1 MHNRQVPRYVIKQ
14 IGKAKH
20 NKAKERKATIS
31 KRCHNLSA
39 DAPRSQEIYANTTR
53 PELNITQ
60 ITKLVD
66 DDKLN

>member
-20 NKAKERKATIS
+20 NKAKERKAMVS

-39 DAPRSQEIYANTTR
+39 NAPRSLSNVREHNQAWI
-53 PELNITQ
+53 
-60 ITKLVD
+60 
-66 DDKLN
+66 

>member
-20 NKAKERKATIS
+20 NKAKERKAMVS

-39 DAPRSQEIYANTTR
+39 NAPRSQVIYAN
-53 PELNITQ
+53 N
-60 ITKLVD
+60 
-66 DDKLN
+66 NGA